1 MRRWLGIGNLTK
13 QQILQLVAHRDPFLF
28 VDYAIENKIG
38 ESVVAVKQLEKEDV
52 PFFRHK
58 QLEFM
63 GQAGCILVKQ
73 CPEFSES
80 FPVFVGMKDVCWKV
94 EILEPGCTL
103 YCKAKLKGHPRE
115 RFGIVETVAWK
126 QSSDKRI
133 FCSGELWFSFI

>member
-73 CPEFSES
+73 VVVHCCKEMEN
-80 FPVFVGMKDVCWKV
+80 
-94 EILEPGCTL
+94 ILNMCL
-103 YCKAKLKGHPRE
+103 
-115 RFGIVETVAWK
+115 V
-126 QSSDKRI
+126 SRI
-133 FCSGELWFSFI
+133 FGKFSRLCWNERRLLESGNIGARLYFIL